1 MTTIF
6 LHGKIAKKYG
16 KKFKFAV
23 SRPKDAILAL
33 DTIFED
39 FSKELIDLAKKGFQ
53 YSLVVDNKP
62 ITGVEDFT
70 SKSSIKEIHILP
82 VICGSG
88 AIGAIV
94 GGIAIYALAAAAST
108 AGYAL
113 LATVLTAVALAA
125 ISYGIQSL
133 MAKPPD
139 QNNPGASTATSAAT
153 SKSFMFTNK
162 ENVKQQGNPIPVGYG
177 RLRIGSAVIQETVKS
192 YPNSIS
198 TFDEFV
204 SQTTQEGQSNMS
216 IVNNQQ

>member
-53 YSLVVDNKP
+53 YSLIVDSK
-62 ITGVEDFT
+62 TVLGVEDFV
-70 SKSSIKEIHILP
+70 SKKKINEIHLIPL
-82 VICGSG
+82 ICGSG
-88 AIGAIV
+88 AIAAIV
-94 GGIAIYALAAAAST
+94 GGLAVLALSTLAEGIIASIL
-108 AGYAL
+108 
-113 LATVLTAVALAA
+113 VAVAVSA

-133 MAKPPD
+133 MAKPPKE
-139 QNNPGASTATSAAT
+139 NNPGASTATSAAT